1 MHLESIIK
9 RILEFTWGGWQSQLG
24 DALGVHDQ
32 SILKEYFE
40 ESDLAAVDYDEART
54 VAETSF
60 VG

>member
-1 MHLESIIK
+1 MQLEAIIK
-9 RILEFTWGGWQSQLG
+9 RSLEFTWCRWLSQLA

-32 SILKEYFE
+32 SILKEYLE
-40 ESDLAAVDYDEART
+40 ESDLDAVYHEEAGT